1 MRIILTVL
9 TVWLITAGEAELG
22 HGIVE
27 VDIYKTK
34 EIKLFK
40 NKGDELP
47 EKTIRLVHR
56 DSEIYIEEKD
66 YAKWLK
72 PESVWLDYSIFIFRY
87 TNIEGNWIEVV
98 VNNETMNK
106 KWIKKSETLNVKSWE
121 KFLVEN
127 TTAIEPLIPTD
138 IKAEPDADSKTIR
151 KSTKEDCFEAV
162 EVKGDWIRLRTNE
175 TLECNE
181 HPTPIKSG
189 WIKWREANKLMINFF
204 LTC

>member
-1 MRIILTVL
+1 MRIILTAL
-9 TVWLITAGEAELG
+9 TVWLLTTGEAELG
-22 HGIVE
+22 QGIVE

-106 KWIKKSETLNVKSWE
+106 KWIQKNETLNVKSWE
-121 KFLVEN
+121 KFPVEN

-138 IKAEPDADSKTIR
+138 IKAEPDANSKTIR
-151 KSTKEDCFEAV
+151 KSTNEDCFEAV

-181 HPTPIKSG
+181 HPTPINSG
-189 WIKWREANKLMINFF
+189 WIKWRQADELAIIFF

>member
-9 TVWLITAGEAELG
+9 TVWLLTSGEAELG
-22 HGIVE
+22 RGIVE

-87 TNIEGNWIEVV
+87 TNIEGNWIEV
-98 VNNETMNK
+98 
-106 KWIKKSETLNVKSWE
+106 L
-121 KFLVEN
+121 
-127 TTAIEPLIPTD
+127 
-138 IKAEPDADSKTIR
+138 
-151 KSTKEDCFEAV
+151 
-162 EVKGDWIRLRTNE
+162 
-175 TLECNE
+175 
-181 HPTPIKSG
+181 
-189 WIKWREANKLMINFF
+189 
-204 LTC
+204 

>member
-1 MRIILTVL
+1 MAL
-9 TVWLITAGEAELG
+9 TVWLLTTGEAELG
-22 HGIVE
+22 QGIVE

-106 KWIKKSETLNVKSWE
+106 KWIQKSGTLNVKSWE

-127 TTAIEPLIPTD
+127 TTAIEPLIPTE
-138 IKAEPDADSKTIR
+138 IKAEPHADSKTIR

-162 EVKGDWIRLRTNE
+162 EVKGDWIRLRTNG

>member
-1 MRIILTVL
+1 
-9 TVWLITAGEAELG
+9 
-22 HGIVE
+22 
-27 VDIYKTK
+27 
-34 EIKLFK
+34 
-40 NKGDELP
+40 
-47 EKTIRLVHR
+47 
-56 DSEIYIEEKD
+56 
-66 YAKWLK
+66 
-72 PESVWLDYSIFIFRY
+72 
-87 TNIEGNWIEVV
+87 
-98 VNNETMNK
+98 MNK

-138 IKAEPDADSKTIR
+138 IKAEPDANSKTIR
-151 KSTKEDCFEAV
+151 KSTNEDCFEAV

>member
-106 KWIKKSETLNVKSWE
+106 KWIQKSGTLNVKSWE